1 MHLLYIIE
9 ADLSSGS
16 GKCAIEFLKLLISHT
31 KIKPIVVTQYK
42 NSLNEECTKLNIE
55 NYAVHYARTCS
66 LGMGYLGWLIAFLAR
81 PFLNFISYKKLKSII
96 IFNKI
101 DLIHSNNSTID
112 FGAYLFR
119 KTKIPHIWHI
129 REFLVFERTLFPIV
143 WNLPKY
149 IEKYSSAIITV
160 SKSLKEFI
168 IKGGVKEEHVFA
180 IYDGVSAEGFKQI
193 DFNKSPQKLKMICL
207 GNYDTIKGQ
216 DVVIEAVSML
226 SKQDLSQ
233 ISIDF
238 FGADNTN
245 YKSFLIAKCKAN
257 HLENIIN
264 FYDYAS
270 NIPELLTKYDIGL
283 QPSHTEGFSRVTVE
297 YMLSSLCTIGNGN
310 TAIKELIEHNKTGL
324 LYNDGNIKE
333 FSNLISC
340 CIQNPS
346 QVAKMGLAAQKDALE
361 NYCIE
366 NNFQKIVNVY
376 NQLSGS
382 QK

>member
-238 FGADNTN
+238 FGADNSN

-297 YMLSSLCTIGNGN
+297 YMLAGLSVIATRETSD
-310 TAIKELIEHNKTGL
+310 KEPIYNNQNGL
-324 LYNDGNIKE
+324 LYYSLRPDQLAQAISFCLDNQDKIKE
-333 FSNLISC
+333 
-340 CIQNPS
+340 
-346 QVAKMGLAAQKDALE
+346 MGLAAQKDALE